1 MNRSVN
7 QMSREQL
14 VAALPKR
21 LLLMVLAVAAL
32 FAVLISLAF
41 ITMETNMSLPWL
53 LALLVVVLSAPIA
66 VSRMFTWTLA
76 PAKERVRRR
85 RVMMREAL
93 ASVTWDNG
101 DYPV

>member
-1 MNRSVN
+1 MKRSVN

-21 LLLMVLAVAAL
+21 LLVMVLAVAAL
-32 FAVLISLAF
+32 FAVLISFAV
-41 ITMETNMSLPWL
+41 ITMETNMALPWL
-53 LALLVVVLSAPIA
+53 FALIAVVLTAPIV
-66 VSRMFTWTLA
+66 VSRMFKWTLA

-101 DYPV
+101 DYQV